1 MASNS
6 GFFTGDKKKKKKSE
20 LSQTNFSAAPV
31 FVPPRIIPKGK
42 KEL

>member
-6 GFFTGDKKKKKKSE
+6 GFFTGEKKKKKKTD
-20 LSQTNFSAAPV
+20 LSQVKLSTAPV

-42 KEL
+42 KEY